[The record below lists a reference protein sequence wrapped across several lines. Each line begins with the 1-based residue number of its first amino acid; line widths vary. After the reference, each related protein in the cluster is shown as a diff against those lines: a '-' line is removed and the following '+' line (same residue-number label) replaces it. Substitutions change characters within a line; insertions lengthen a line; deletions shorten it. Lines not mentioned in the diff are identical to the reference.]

1 MLPKRVTENWKM
13 GEKQRNRNEV
23 TDRARAQVRFCSH
36 FSFSRFP
43 CSLPATRF
51 SYILNFMSSS
61 MTQHRPSIILKGL
74 RHGCLVRFVNIAN
87 LHVLIFN
94 RTYLQK
100 LLANDKVATLCENKF
115 YPKSLYQK
123 LQTKRID
130 QMIYMIYM
138 IIWFISYT
146 SKKN

>member
-1 MLPKRVTENWKM
+1 M

-43 CSLPATRF
+43 RSLPVTRF

-61 MTQHRPSIILKGL
+61 MIQHRPSIILKGL

-87 LHVLIFN
+87 LHVLCKN
-94 RTYLQK
+94 YLQM
-100 LLANDKVATLCENKF
+100 T
-115 YPKSLYQK
+115 KSLLCVKTNFTPSHYIKSYRQK
-123 LQTKRID
+123 ELIK
-130 QMIYMIYM
+130 
-138 IIWFISYT
+138 
-146 SKKN
+146 